1 MNMHASYYQSI
12 LINEVIFLQNV
23 QILKD
28 YYQKPLGVVVKGG
41 AYGHGL
47 LTASRLF
54 VKAGIQRLICYHLSD
69 AHCLREA
76 FPNIS
81 ILLIGPIEMRNV
93 EACRRNH
100 IEITI
105 WDFSFL
111 EKVQQHAKKA
121 PADIPNLKIH
131 IELETGMN
139 RTGIEPNCIYSNVNC
154 IFTTDRIEV
163 IGFCTHISGA
173 DEKSNLDRVKS
184 QIENFGSFKATIE
197 KLRPKTSQNLEW
209 HGPNSAALI
218 SRPKVFTHA
227 RVGILAYGFFPSS
240 FSRSQWPKSFPPPR
254 PSIQWQS
261 RVAGSQVV
269 PANQY
274 TGYGKT
280 YKTSRITRTIML
292 PTGYGDGFPRALSNN
307 WKVNIDGHLCPII
320 GRVNMNQ
327 IIVDV
332 SELNEILHDSPVT
345 LIQANGE
352 FDWYRA
358 AEKSNHFI
366 YELLTRISPKIPRM
380 VINEKG
386 PSEI

>member
-12 LINEVIFLQNV
+12 LINEVVFLQNV

-69 AHCLREA
+69 AQGLREA

-81 ILLIGPIEMRNV
+81 ILLIGPIEMSDV
-93 EACRRNH
+93 EACRRNN

-105 WDFSFL
+105 WDYSFL
-111 EKVQQHAKKA
+111 EKVQQYAEKA
-121 PADIPNLKIH
+121 PIDIPNLKIH

-139 RTGIEPNCIYSNVNC
+139 RTGIKPNCIYSNLNR
-154 IFTTDRIEV
+154 IFSKNRTDV
-163 IGFCTHISGA
+163 IGFSTHISGA
-173 DEKSNLDRVKS
+173 DEKDNLDRVKK
-184 QIENFGSFKATIE
+184 QIKNFGSFKVTIE
-197 KLRPKTSQNLEW
+197 KLRPRTFQDLEW

-218 SRPKVFTHA
+218 LRPKVFTHA
-227 RVGILAYGFFPSS
+227 RLGILAYGFFPSS
-240 FSRSQWPKSFPPPR
+240 FSRSQWPKSFPSPR

-280 YKTSRITRTIML
+280 HKTSRVTRTLML

-320 GRVNMNQ
+320 GRVNMNL

-332 SELNEILHDSPVT
+332 SELNKISHDSQVT
-345 LIQANGE
+345 LIQAKGD

-366 YELLTRISPKIPRM
+366 YELLTRISPKIPRL
-380 VINEKG
+380 VKIEKG
-386 PSEI
+386 PSEN